1 MTNQTQE
8 TTTVQPTVDSVHDFW
23 ESHVNNEYYTGKAR
37 GSKSYFD
44 EIERRRYGWHYHL
57 ADYFARMQNS
67 AGRLLEIGC
76 GIGVDSI
83 QLAKCGF
90 DVTAVDLSETA
101 IEVAREYARYRGQY
115 IDFQVGNSE
124 GLNFDDESFDA
135 VYSFGVL
142 HHTPNINA
150 AISEVRRVLRP
161 GGTAD
166 IMLYHKRSIVNCVHR
181 MFNLPYESPRN
192 FKDHCPVVYTF
203 TEREALALFDD
214 FSSVAIVA
222 DYPFT
227 YGFRYFT
234 FWVPVVLQKALGK
247 HLGWHLMIRAKR

>member
-1 MTNQTQE
+1 MTNQTEE
-8 TTTVQPTVDSVHDFW
+8 TTTVQPTVDSVRDFW
-23 ESHVNNEYYTGKAR
+23 ESHVNNEYYTRKAR
-37 GSKSYFD
+37 GSESYFD

-57 ADYFARMQNS
+57 ADYFARLQDS
-67 AGRLLEIGC
+67 TGRLLEIGC

-90 DVTAVDLSETA
+90 DVTAVDLTETA
-101 IEVAREYARYRGQY
+101 IEVAREYAQLRGQN

-124 GLNFDDESFDA
+124 KLNFDDQSFDA

-142 HHTPNINA
+142 HHTPDIDA
-150 AISEVRRVLRP
+150 AIAEVRRVLKP

-166 IMLYHKRSIVNCVHR
+166 IMLYHKHSIVNFVHR
-181 MFNLPYESPRN
+181 TFNLPYESR
-192 FKDHCPVVYTF
+192 KDHCPVVYTF
-203 TEREALALFDD
+203 TEGEARELFKH

-247 HLGWHLMIRAKR
+247 HLGWHLMIRATR